1 MPPGN
6 SPMPQDSGR
15 PVSLA
20 HRLNL
25 IAGVVVILA
34 TIGVGLWTWM
44 MPVPADDAECI
55 RLARLAVRKC
65 LRAPNTAEFEEETV
79 AKKTDGNALIVNGT
93 VRSKDEQ
100 GVPSTSQFAVAFGNR
115 SPNQPLAPDLAILDG
130 KIAFQSDRFL
140 PAADGQENQERRQ
153 EKAGATHRREEK

>member
-1 MPPGN
+1 
-6 SPMPQDSGR
+6 MPQDTDR

-20 HRLNL
+20 DRLHL
-25 IAGVVVILA
+25 IAGVVVIL
-34 TIGVGLWTWM
+34 TIIGVGLWTWM

-79 AKKTDGNALIVNGT
+79 TKKTDGNGFVVNGT
-93 VRSKDEQ
+93 VRSKNEQ
-100 GVPSTSQFAVAFGNR
+100 GVRSVSQFAVAFGDR
-115 SPNQPLAPDLAILDG
+115 SPNQPLAPDLVILDG
-130 KIAFQSDRFL
+130 KIAFQSDRFV

-153 EKAGATHRREEK
+153 EKAGATRRREVK